1 IAIYPLSLTSI
12 RFNINTSIEKI
23 EHVIDIKSLQLIYGE
38 DFIVEIEDII
48 RANQLMVYPNPASDY
63 IVVEGAEGDVVHV
76 YDLEG
81 RVVKECTMHNAK
93 CTIDASIL
101 SAGTYIVK
109 SGSASCKVIIK

>member
-1 IAIYPLSLTSI
+1 PLVLEYI
-12 RFNINTSIEKI
+12 KFNISTEIEKMD
-23 EHVIDIKSLQLIYGE
+23 HVVDIKSLQLIYDE
-38 DFIVEIEDII
+38 DLIVEIEDVT

-63 IVVEGAEGDVVHV
+63 IVIEGNIGEEVRI

-81 RVVKECTMHNAK
+81 RVVKECTMYNAK

-109 SGSASCKVIIK
+109 CGSASCKVIIK

>member
-1 IAIYPLSLTSI
+1 MD
-12 RFNINTSIEKI
+12 
-23 EHVIDIKSLQLIYGE
+23 HVVDIKSLQLIYDE
-38 DFIVEIEDII
+38 DLIVEIEDVT

-81 RVVKECTMHNAK
+81 RVVKECTMQNAK

-109 SGSASCKVIIK
+109 CGGASCKVIIK